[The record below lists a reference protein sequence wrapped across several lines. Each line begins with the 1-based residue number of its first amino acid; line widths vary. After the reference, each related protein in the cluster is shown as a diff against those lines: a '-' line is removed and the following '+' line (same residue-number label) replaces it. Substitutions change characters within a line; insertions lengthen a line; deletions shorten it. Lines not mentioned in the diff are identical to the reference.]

1 MRTPKNERNY
11 YMPKYIEKVESLTLP
26 VIALKGSVAF
36 PAVSL
41 SFELSD
47 DICIRAAEAAFETDS
62 FVLISTVV
70 DLECE
75 KITPS
80 ELYRVGTVSKIKQS
94 LKTAEGTMRIITEG
108 YSRATVSEFR
118 TFADYISADV
128 MCKTLTMTDE
138 DSIRS
143 EAYCRAMLTETERL
157 VDFLPS
163 FSDDLLLT
171 AKSLKNPALLADFLA
186 SNVLVKY
193 QDKQQILE
201 CFDPVRRIERLI
213 ALLGVEAELLACEL
227 DIHKRVRAGLNQN
240 QKEFYLR
247 EQVRVIQEELG
258 DTSDVDEYYE
268 KIMAMNLPDEVRE
281 KLLKENDRLAKTPFG
296 SSEATVT
303 RAYLDTCLEIPWSAT
318 TKDRIDV
325 RAAKKILDADHDG
338 MEKVKERILEY
349 LAVKQLNPS
358 LGNQIL
364 CLVGPPG
371 VGKTSIGA
379 SIARSMNRKYVRVSL
394 GGVRDEADIRGHRK
408 TYIGAMPGRI
418 ITALTQAGVRNP
430 LILLD
435 EIDKLTRDAHGDPAS
450 ALLEVLDG
458 EQNKTFRDH
467 FVELP
472 FDLSDC
478 LFITTANTLDT
489 VPRPLLDR
497 MEIIELSTYTKHE
510 KISIAKNHLI
520 PKQWKRHGLD
530 RRKLVLTDDALSD
543 IIDYY
548 TREAGVRNLERS
560 LAALA
565 RKAARRFVEDPATK
579 RVKITSENLA
589 EFLGVRK
596 LRPDTVS
603 DTDEVGVVNGLA
615 YTEAGGDMLR
625 VEVAVL
631 PGTGKIELTGSLGDV
646 MKESAKIA
654 VSFVRSIA
662 PEYGIPADF
671 YEKNDIHIHFP
682 EGAVPKDGPSAGVTM
697 VTALVSALTG
707 RKVRRDVA
715 MTGEVS
721 LRGNV
726 LPIGGLKEKTMAAY
740 SAGVRTV
747 LLPEDNLQNL
757 EDIDPIVR
765 ENLRFV
771 PCRKASEVLLN
782 ALRPAEHSYEAKVP
796 KNEEHLAEIIPEIK
810 QKNISATIAR

>member
-1 MRTPKNERNY
+1 MPTPEERINF
-11 YMPKYIEKVESLTLP
+11 MPKYIEKVESLTLP
-26 VIALKGSVAF
+26 VVALKGSVAF

-41 SFELSD
+41 SFELVD
-47 DICIRAAEAAFETDS
+47 EVCIRAAEAAFETDS
-62 FVLISTVV
+62 FVLIASVI
-70 DLECE
+70 DLDCE
-75 KITPS
+75 KIAPS

-108 YSRATVSEFR
+108 YSRATVSEYR

-128 MCKTLTMTDE
+128 ICKTLTMTDE
-138 DSIRS
+138 DDVRS
-143 EAYCRAMLTETERL
+143 EAYCRAILTETERL
-157 VDFLPS
+157 VELLPS
-163 FSDDLLLT
+163 FADDLLLT
-171 AKSLKNPALLADFLA
+171 AKSLKNPALLADFIA

-213 ALLGVEAELLACEL
+213 SLLGVEAELLECEL

-258 DTSDVDEYYE
+258 DTADVDEYYE
-268 KIMAMNLPDEVRE
+268 KINALKLPDEVRE
-281 KLLKENDRLAKTPFG
+281 KLLKENDRLSKTPFG

-303 RAYLDTCLEIPWSAT
+303 RAYLDTCLEIPWTAT

-325 RAAKKILDADHDG
+325 RAAEKILNADHDG
-338 MEKVKERILEY
+338 MEKVKDRILEY

-435 EIDKLTRDAHGDPAS
+435 EIDKLTRDAHGDPSS
-450 ALLEVLDG
+450 ALLEVLDP
-458 EQNKTFRDH
+458 EQNKAFRDH

-497 MEIIELSTYTKHE
+497 MEVIELASYTKHE

-530 RRKLVLTDDALSD
+530 RRRLVLTDDALSD

-548 TREAGVRNLERS
+548 TREAGVRNLERA
-560 LAALA
+560 LAAVA
-565 RKAARRFVEDPATK
+565 RKAARRFVEDK
-579 RVKITSENLA
+579 DLRRVKVTSDNLS

-596 LRPDTVS
+596 LRPDGIA
-603 DTDEVGVVNGLA
+603 DADEVGVVNGLA
-615 YTEAGGDMLR
+615 YTEAGGDVLR

-654 VSFVRSIA
+654 VSYVRSIA
-662 PEYGIPADF
+662 SEYGIPTDF

-707 RKVRRDVA
+707 RKVRRDIA
-715 MTGEVS
+715 MTGEIS
-721 LRGNV
+721 LRGSV
-726 LPIGGLKEKTMAAY
+726 LAIGGLREKTMAAY

-747 LLPEDNLQNL
+747 LLPEENLPNL

-765 ENLRFV
+765 DTLRFI
-771 PCRKASEVLLN
+771 PCRKASDVLAS
-782 ALRPAEHSYEAKVP
+782 ALRPAEHTHEAKAP
-796 KNEEHLAEIIPEIK
+796 KAEEHLAEV
-810 QKNISATIAR
+810 ISKPCGARPTPHQRTF

>member
-1 MRTPKNERNY
+1 
-11 YMPKYIEKVESLTLP
+11 MPKYIEKVESLTLP
-26 VIALKGSVAF
+26 VVALKGAVAF
-36 PAVSL
+36 PSVSL
-41 SFELSD
+41 SFELTD
-47 DICIRAAEAAFETDS
+47 EICIRAAEAAFETDS

-70 DLECE
+70 DLDCE
-75 KITPS
+75 KIAPS

-128 MCKTLTMTDE
+128 MCKTLTISDE
-138 DSIRS
+138 DSVRS

-157 VDFLPS
+157 VEFLPS
-163 FSDDLLLT
+163 FSDDLLMT

-213 ALLGVEAELLACEL
+213 TLLGVEAELLACEL

-268 KIMAMNLPDEVRE
+268 KIHAMKLPDEVRE

-303 RAYLDTCLEIPWSAT
+303 RAYLDTCLEIPWTAET
-318 TKDRIDV
+318 RDRIDV

-450 ALLEVLDG
+450 ALLEVLDA

-530 RRKLVLTDDALSD
+530 RRRLVLTDDALSD

-548 TREAGVRNLERS
+548 TREAGVRNLERA

-565 RKAARRFVEDPATK
+565 RKAARRFVEEPETK

-589 EFLGVRK
+589 DYLGVRK

-603 DTDEVGVVNGLA
+603 DADEVGVVNGLA

-662 PEYGIPADF
+662 SEYGIPSDF

-707 RKVRRDVA
+707 RKVRRDIA
-715 MTGEVS
+715 MTGEIS

-726 LPIGGLKEKTMAAY
+726 LAIGGLKEKTMAAY

-747 LLPEDNLQNL
+747 LLPEENLQNL

-765 ENLRFV
+765 ESLIFI

-782 ALRPAEHSYEAKVP
+782 ALRPAEHSYEAKAP
-796 KNEEHLAEIIPEIK
+796 KSEEHLAEIIPEVKGKGKSLSIG
-810 QKNISATIAR
+810 R

>member
-1 MRTPKNERNY
+1 
-11 YMPKYIEKVESLTLP
+11 MPKYIEKVESLTLP

-70 DLECE
+70 DLDCE

-80 ELYRVGTVSKIKQS
+80 GLYRVGTVSKIKQS

-213 ALLGVEAELLACEL
+213 TLLGVEAELLECEL
-227 DIHKRVRAGLNQN
+227 NIHKRVRAGLNQN

-258 DTSDVDEYYE
+258 ETSDVDEYYE
-268 KIMAMNLPDEVRE
+268 KIMAMKLPDEVRE

-497 MEIIELSTYTKHE
+497 MEVIELSTYTKHE

-530 RRKLVLTDDALSD
+530 RRKLTITDGALSD

-565 RKAARRFVEDPATK
+565 RKAARRFVEEPETK
-579 RVKITSENLA
+579 RVKVTSENLP

-603 DTDEVGVVNGLA
+603 DNDEVGVVNGLA

-631 PGTGKIELTGSLGDV
+631 AGTGKIELTGSLGDV

-654 VSFVRSIA
+654 VSYVRSIA
-662 PEYGIPADF
+662 TEYGIPTDF
-671 YEKNDIHIHFP
+671 YQKNDIHIHFP

-715 MTGEVS
+715 MTGEIS

-765 ENLRFV
+765 EALCFI
-771 PCRKASEVLLN
+771 PCRKASDVLAN
-782 ALRPAEHSYEAKVP
+782 ALRPAEHSYEAVKAP
-796 KNEEHLAEIIPEIK
+796 KSEEHMAEIVHEVKGKGSSLSIG
-810 QKNISATIAR
+810 R

>member
-1 MRTPKNERNY
+1 
-11 YMPKYIEKVESLTLP
+11 MPKYIEKIESLTLP
-26 VIALKGSVAF
+26 VIALKGAVAF

-47 DICIRAAEAAFETDS
+47 EICIAAAEAAFENDS
-62 FVLISTVV
+62 FVLIASVI
-70 DLECE
+70 DLDCE
-75 KITPS
+75 KIAPS

-108 YSRATVSEFR
+108 YSRATVSEYR

-128 MCKTLTMTDE
+128 ICKTLTMSDE
-138 DSIRS
+138 DDIRS
-143 EAYCRAMLTETERL
+143 EAYCRAILTETERL
-157 VDFLPS
+157 VDLLPS
-163 FSDDLLLT
+163 FSDDLLMT
-171 AKSLKNPALLADFLA
+171 AKSLKNPALLADFIA

-213 ALLGVEAELLACEL
+213 SLLGVEAELLECEL

-258 DTSDVDEYYE
+258 DTADVDEYYE
-268 KIMAMNLPDEVRE
+268 KITAMKLPDEVRE
-281 KLLKENDRLAKTPFG
+281 KLLKENDRLSKTPFG

-303 RAYLDTCLEIPWSAT
+303 RAYLDTCLEIPWTAT

-325 RAAKKILDADHDG
+325 RAAEKILNADHDG

-450 ALLEVLDG
+450 ALLEVLDP
-458 EQNKTFRDH
+458 EQNKAFRDH

-497 MEIIELSTYTKHE
+497 MEVIELASYTKHE

-530 RRKLVLTDDALSD
+530 RRRLVLTDAALSD

-548 TREAGVRNLERS
+548 TREAGVRNLERA
-560 LAALA
+560 LAAVA
-565 RKAARRFVEDPATK
+565 RKAARRFVEDAELK
-579 RVKITSENLA
+579 RVKVTPDNLS

-596 LRPDTVS
+596 LRPDGIADS
-603 DTDEVGVVNGLA
+603 DEVGVVNGLA
-615 YTEAGGDMLR
+615 YTEAGGDVLR

-654 VSFVRSIA
+654 VSYVRSIA
-662 PEYGIPADF
+662 TEYGIPTDF

-715 MTGEVS
+715 MTGEIS

-726 LPIGGLKEKTMAAY
+726 LAIGGLREKTMAAY
-740 SAGVRTV
+740 SAGVRKV
-747 LLPEDNLQNL
+747 LLPEENLPNL

-765 ENLRFV
+765 ESLRFI
-771 PCRKASEVLLN
+771 PCRKASDVLAN
-782 ALRPAEHSYEAKVP
+782 ALRPVEHTFEAKVT
-796 KNEEHLAEIIPEIK
+796 KEEEHLADV
-810 QKNISATIAR
+810 IAKPCGARPTPHQRTF

>member
-1 MRTPKNERNY
+1 
-11 YMPKYIEKVESLTLP
+11 MPKYIEKVESLTLP

-41 SFELSD
+41 SFELVD
-47 DICIRAAEAAFETDS
+47 ELCIRAAEAACETDS
-62 FVLISTVV
+62 FVLISTVI
-70 DLECE
+70 DLDCE
-75 KITPS
+75 KIAPS

-128 MCKTLTMTDE
+128 ICKTLTMTDE
-138 DSIRS
+138 DNIRS

-157 VDFLPS
+157 VELLPS

-171 AKSLKNPALLADFLA
+171 AKSLKNPALLADFIA
-186 SNVLVKY
+186 SNMLVKY

-213 ALLGVEAELLACEL
+213 TLLGVEAELLECEL

-258 DTSDVDEYYE
+258 DTADVDEYYE
-268 KIMAMNLPDEVRE
+268 KINALKLPDEVRE
-281 KLLKENDRLAKTPFG
+281 KLLKENERLAKTPFG

-303 RAYLDTCLEIPWSAT
+303 RAYLDTCLEIPWTAA

-325 RAAKKILDADHDG
+325 RAAQKILDADHDG

-349 LAVKQLNPS
+349 LAVKQLNPA

-435 EIDKLTRDAHGDPAS
+435 EIDKLTRDSHGDPAS
-450 ALLEVLDG
+450 ALLEVLDA

-497 MEIIELSTYTKHE
+497 MEVIELASYTKHE
-510 KISIAKNHLI
+510 KLSIAKNHLV

-530 RRKLVLTDDALSD
+530 RRRLTISDEAISD

-548 TREAGVRNLERS
+548 TREAGVRNLERA
-560 LAALA
+560 LAAVA
-565 RKAARRFVEDPATK
+565 RKAARRFVEDKATK
-579 RVKITSENLA
+579 RVKVTSDNLSD
-589 EFLGVRK
+589 FLGVRK
-596 LRPDTVS
+596 LRPDGIS
-603 DTDEVGVVNGLA
+603 DADEVGVVNGLA
-615 YTEAGGDMLR
+615 YTEAGGDVLR

-654 VSFVRSIA
+654 VSYVRSIA
-662 PEYGIPADF
+662 SEYGIPSDF

-707 RKVRRDVA
+707 RKVRRDIA
-715 MTGEVS
+715 MTGEIS
-721 LRGNV
+721 LRGRV
-726 LPIGGLKEKTMAAY
+726 LAIGGLREKTMAAY

-747 LLPEDNLQNL
+747 LLPEENLPNL

-765 ENLRFV
+765 EALCFI
-771 PCRKASEVLLN
+771 PCRTASDVLTN
-782 ALRPAEHSYEAKVP
+782 ALRPAEHTYEVKTEKTEQAF
-796 KNEEHLAEIIPEIK
+796 PEILPELK
-810 QKNISATIAR
+810 PKSVSVTIGR